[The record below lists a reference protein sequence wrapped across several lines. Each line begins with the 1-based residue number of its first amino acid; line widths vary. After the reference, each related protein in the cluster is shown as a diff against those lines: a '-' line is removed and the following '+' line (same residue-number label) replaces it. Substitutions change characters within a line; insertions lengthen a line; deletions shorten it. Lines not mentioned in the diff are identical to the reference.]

1 MGREAGME
9 DCVGDTE
16 GEGRLGKGFQT
27 RIPS

>member
-9 DCVGDTE
+9 DCVGETE
-16 GEGRLGKGFQT
+16 GEGRAKGFRT